1 MTDTRHVEDQPEEP
15 PSVRW
20 VTGPGGMPV
29 VDAAAGGGSAR
40 IHYQGA
46 QVMSWQPAGTG
57 PVLWASRA
65 SSYRAGTPMR
75 GGVPVCLPWFG
86 PRADGGGPAHGF
98 ARTRDW
104 LLTGAGAADDAVNL
118 AFQLEEDGTSDP
130 DVWPH
135 PLLVR
140 LGLSVGS
147 RLGLAL
153 EVTNTG
159 PRPFRLEAALHTYL
173 AVGDVRQVRVRGL
186 ERCSYLDRLTGT
198 RVPASGAELTI
209 TGETD
214 RVYDRAGTVQV
225 VDPVAGRTLVVES
238 THATHVVVWNPWVDK
253 AAALPDMADDEW
265 TSMLCVETAVG
276 LGGGVTLEPGEEL
289 MTGVGLSVRPLA

>member
-1 MTDTRHVEDQPEEP
+1 MNDTAHVQEPSEEP

-29 VDAAAGGGSAR
+29 VDAEARGASAR
-40 IHYQGA
+40 INYQGA
-46 QVMSWQPAGTG
+46 QVMSWRPAGTS
-57 PVLWASRA
+57 PVLWASREA
-65 SSYRAGTPMR
+65 SYRSGVPIR
-75 GGVPVCLPWFG
+75 GGVPVCVPWFG
-86 PRADGGGPAHGF
+86 PRADGGPAHGF

-135 PLLVR
+135 PLLVL

-153 EVTNTG
+153 EVKNTG
-159 PRPFRLEAALHTYL
+159 SRSFPVQVALHTYL
-173 AVGDVRQVRVRGL
+173 AVGDVRRVRVRGL
-186 ERCSYLDRLTGT
+186 EKSPYLDKVTGA
-198 RVPASGAELTI
+198 RMPASGAELAI

-214 RVYDRAGTVQV
+214 RIYDRAGTVLV
-225 VDPVAGRTLVVES
+225 VDPVAGRTIVVES
-238 THATHVVVWNPWVDK
+238 THATHTVVWNPWVEK
-253 AAALPDMADDEW
+253 SAALSDMGDDEW
-265 TSMLCVETAVG
+265 PSMLCVETAVG
-276 LGGGVTLEPGEEL
+276 LGGGVSLKPGEEL
-289 MTGVGLSVRPLA
+289 MMGTGLSVRPLA